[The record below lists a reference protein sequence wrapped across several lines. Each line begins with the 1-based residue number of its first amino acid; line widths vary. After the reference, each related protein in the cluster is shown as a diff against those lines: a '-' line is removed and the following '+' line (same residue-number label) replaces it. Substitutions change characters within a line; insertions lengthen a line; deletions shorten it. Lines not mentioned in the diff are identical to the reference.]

1 MPTICGVAMQN
12 VRNVATMSRALV
24 LSGGGPVGIAWE
36 AAIAVGLARGGVD
49 LSLADLVVGTSAGS
63 VVGANIALG
72 RDMEQALKAFSDAAV
87 QSTTTDTP
95 EAVLLSS
102 GAGEGLSALFAV
114 IAEAANGDRTAEEA
128 GAFIGKF
135 ALQAKTVPE
144 EAFLAFFSDFDGE
157 AWPRRYRC
165 TAVDASTGAF
175 VAWDGSFG
183 EPLQRAIGS
192 SCAVPGV
199 FPPITVN
206 GRRYVDGGMRSV
218 ANADLAVGHDA
229 VLIVTLSGEIPSE
242 MASLIDPKMAEYLNA
257 GSREVA
263 TLEASGS
270 TVRVISPTEEF
281 TSYVGMNLMNMAL
294 APRAGEIGVAQGEK
308 LAEELRGFWV

>member
-1 MPTICGVAMQN
+1 MT
-12 VRNVATMSRALV
+12 RALV

-36 AAIAVGLARGGVD
+36 AGIAVGLAGGGVD
-49 LSLADLVVGTSAGS
+49 LSLADLIVGTSAGS

-72 RDMEQALKAFSDAAV
+72 RGMEQALQAFSDAAL
-87 QSTTTDTP
+87 QSTTSDTP

-102 GAGEGLSALFAV
+102 GAGGLSALFAV
-114 IAEAANGDRTAEEA
+114 IAEAASGNRTAEEA
-128 GAFIGKF
+128 RALIGKF
-135 ALQAKTVPE
+135 ALEAKTAPE
-144 EAFLAFFSDFDGE
+144 EAFLAFFGDFEGE
-157 AWPRRYRC
+157 AWPHRYKC
-165 TAVDASTGAF
+165 TGVDASTGAF
-175 VAWDGSFG
+175 VAWDGSAG
-183 EPLQRAIGS
+183 ESLQGAIGS
-192 SCAVPGV
+192 SCAVPGL

-229 VLIVTLSGEIPSE
+229 VLIVTLSGEIPAE
-242 MASLIDPKMAEYLNA
+242 MASLIDPKMAEFLNA

-270 TVRVISPTEEF
+270 IVRVISPSEDF
-281 TSYVGMNLMNMAL
+281 TSYVAMNLMNMAL

-308 LAEELRGFWV
+308 LAEDMRGFWL

>member
-1 MPTICGVAMQN
+1 MT
-12 VRNVATMSRALV
+12 RALV

-36 AAIAVGLARGGVD
+36 AGIAVGLAGGGVD
-49 LSLADLVVGTSAGS
+49 LSLADLIVGTSAGS

-72 RDMEQALKAFSDAAV
+72 RDMEQALQAFSEAAL

-95 EAVLLSS
+95 EAVPLSS

-114 IAEAANGDRTAEEA
+114 IAEAASGKRTAEEA
-128 GAFIGKF
+128 RALIGKF
-135 ALQAKTVPE
+135 ALEAKTAPE

-157 AWPRRYRC
+157 EWPRRYRC

-175 VAWDGSFG
+175 VAWDGSAG
-183 EPLQRAIGS
+183 ESLQRAIGS
-192 SCAVPGV
+192 SCAVPGL

-229 VLIVTLSGEIPSE
+229 VLIVTLSGEIPAE
-242 MASLIDPKMAEYLNA
+242 MASLIDPKMAEFLNA

-270 TVRVISPTEEF
+270 IVRVISPSEDF
-281 TSYVGMNLMNMAL
+281 TSYVAMNLMNMAL

-308 LAEELRGFWV
+308 LAEDMRGFWL

>member
-1 MPTICGVAMQN
+1 MT
-12 VRNVATMSRALV
+12 RALV

-49 LSLADLVVGTSAGS
+49 LSLADLIVGTSAGS

-72 RDMEQALKAFSDAAV
+72 RDMEQALEAYSDAAV
-87 QSTTTDTP
+87 QSTTADAP
-95 EAVLLSS
+95 EAVLLRS
-102 GAGEGLSALFAV
+102 GTGDGLSALLAV
-114 IAEAANGDRTAEEA
+114 IAEAASGDRTAEEA
-128 GAFIGKF
+128 RALIGKF
-135 ALQAKTVPE
+135 ALGAKTVPE
-144 EAFLAFFSDFDGE
+144 QAFLGFFSQFDGQ
-157 AWPRRYRC
+157 AWPRRFRC
-165 TAVDASTGAF
+165 TAIDAGTGAF
-175 VAWDGSFG
+175 VVWDGSAG

-199 FPPITVN
+199 FPPVTVN
-206 GRRYVDGGMRSV
+206 GRRYVDGGMRSI
-218 ANADLAVGHDA
+218 ANADLAIGHDA
-229 VLIVTLSGEIPSE
+229 VLIVTLSGEMPAE
-242 MASLIDPKMAEYLNA
+242 MASLIDPKMAEYLTA

-281 TSYVGMNLMNMAL
+281 SSHVGMNLMDMAL